1 MPFGFSSMI
10 AAWLFLLSVP
20 LIVFYFL
27 KLKRPHVRISSL
39 VLWSQVINDSRV
51 NSPFQRFKRNILL
64 FLQLLLLALIV
75 LAAMQPFWRG
85 HEWHADRLPILIDCS
100 ASMAALDRENGVSR
114 LDEAKRRVRERI
126 DNLARGQELCLIA
139 VSRSAH
145 KLTGFTDNK
154 RILRDA
160 LDRLKV
166 DDVESEPDDAYRMA
180 EALNRTTPF
189 DSVLFYS
196 DGNIPPATGFQLP
209 YRLTFEQIAQGG
221 PNVGISTV
229 SATRGGESHWNVFVG
244 INGTDGD
251 DHAGT
256 VTIEREG
263 EQIGEQ
269 LVAFSGSSFE
279 RIAFRVDAS
288 QATSLTISLRSDAF
302 DSLAADNVAYIDL
315 PSLRPLFVYV
325 STSLPDYRHAL
336 QGIQNLRVFPDE
348 DGATDGVDAYDLL
361 ITAEEDEMN
370 IPCRVG
376 FYVGTIPDNLEGL
389 VTTDERGSTI
399 VDWQRNAPLL
409 QHVNLLD
416 LIISDGTTYLDESN
430 EAQIEEAGFQVLVH
444 GTRGPLLVR
453 SRSENSSMYYLLFH
467 SDRSTLPYRVGF
479 PVLVRNL
486 AQLTMST
493 LGLNEIQGRRTGVI
507 RDIALLSNDTYV
519 VNAPNG
525 KSQETTTDDAGLMS
539 GVTALQAGHYR
550 ISGPGAD
557 IVYGASLLSLSETSL
572 SSVDEI
578 EFEELTVAA
587 AGAAL
592 KTDRALWP
600 YLAFVAFILLFFE
613 WWFFQRRPGGRP
625 NRARS

>member
-1 MPFGFSSMI
+1 MPFGFSSLV
-10 AAWLFLLSVP
+10 AAWLFLLSAP

-27 KLKRPHVRISSL
+27 KLKRPSVRISSL
-39 VLWSQVINDSRV
+39 VLWSQVLNDSRV

-64 FLQLLLLALIV
+64 LLQLLLLTFIV

-85 HEWHADRLPILIDCS
+85 NEWHADRLPILIDCS
-100 ASMAALDRENGVSR
+100 ASMAALDRERGLSR
-114 LDEAKRRVRERI
+114 LDEAKRRVRERV
-126 DNLARGQELCLIA
+126 DNLGRGQELCLIA
-139 VSRSAH
+139 VSRTAH

-160 LDRLKV
+160 LDTLAV

-209 YRLTFEQIAQGG
+209 YRLTFEQISPGG
-221 PNVGISTV
+221 PNIGISTV
-229 SATRGGESHWNVFVG
+229 NATRGGESHWNVFIG
-244 INGTDGD
+244 IGGTDGT

-256 VTIEREG
+256 VSIDSDG
-263 EQIGEQ
+263 EHIGEQ

-302 DSLAADNVAYIDL
+302 DSLASDNVAFIDL
-315 PSLRPLFVYV
+315 PPLRPLFVYV

-336 QGIQNLRVFPDE
+336 QGLQNVRVFPGE
-348 DGATDGVDAYDLL
+348 DGATDGVEAYDLL
-361 ITAEEDEMN
+361 ISDDEDDMI

-376 FYVGTIPDNLEGL
+376 FHVGMMPASLEAF
-389 VTTDERGSTI
+389 VSTDERGSTI

-416 LIISDGTTYLDESN
+416 LIVSDGTVYLGDSN

-453 SRSENSSMYYLLFH
+453 SRGEDASVYYLLFH
-467 SDRSTLPYRVGF
+467 SDQSTLPYRVGF
-479 PVLVRNL
+479 PVMVRNL

-493 LGLNEIQGRRTGVI
+493 LGLNEVQGRRTGVI
-507 RDIALLSNDTYV
+507 RDITLLPNDTYV
-519 VNAPNG
+519 VTAPNG
-525 KSQETTTDDAGLMS
+525 ESHETTTDEAGLIS
-539 GVTALQAGHYR
+539 GVTALQSGPYR
-550 ISGPGAD
+550 ISGPSTD
-557 IVYGASLLSLSETSL
+557 IVYGASLLSMSETSL

-587 AGAAL
+587 AASAL

-600 YLAFVAFILLFFE
+600 YLAFIAFILLFVE
-613 WWFFQRRPGGRP
+613 WWFFQRRPGGRAS
-625 NRARS
+625 RARV